1 MGFAQTIGLLILT
14 TSPSAL
20 LASPQMAGKA
30 VAVSEPTDLM
40 LFSMGVMGL
49 IIGRRTAR
57 GKSGKP
63 DNSDLSDKS

>member
-1 MGFAQTIGLLILT
+1 MKSMGFAQSIGFFILT

-40 LFSMGVMGL
+40 LFSMGVLGL
-49 IIGRRTAR
+49 IIGRRAAR
-57 GKSGKP
+57 VRSGKGKRSEK
-63 DNSDLSDKS
+63 D